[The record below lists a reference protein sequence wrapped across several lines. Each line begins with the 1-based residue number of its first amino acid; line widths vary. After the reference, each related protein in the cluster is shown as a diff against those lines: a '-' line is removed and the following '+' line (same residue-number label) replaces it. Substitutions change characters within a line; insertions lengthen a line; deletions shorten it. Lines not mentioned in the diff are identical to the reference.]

1 MNVLAQGSVL
11 AQDTVPAPGVAY
23 GALSPLLVLLGAACV
38 GVLVEAF
45 VPRASRWATQVAV
58 TLGALLVAG
67 AALGLY
73 ATSAS
78 RVDVATLSGAV
89 SVDQPTLF
97 LWGTLLLLG
106 AGSVLLVADRSVEP
120 GGAFVADVQAPPCSP
135 GSRPARPRPTP
146 RSSRWCCSPWPA

>member
-23 GALSPLLVLLGAACV
+23 GALSPLLVLLGAACI

-78 RVDVATLSGAV
+78 RVDLATLSGAV

-106 AGSVLLVADRSVEP
+106 AGSVLLVADRS
-120 GGAFVADVQAPPCSP
+120 
-135 GSRPARPRPTP
+135 
-146 RSSRWCCSPWPA
+146 